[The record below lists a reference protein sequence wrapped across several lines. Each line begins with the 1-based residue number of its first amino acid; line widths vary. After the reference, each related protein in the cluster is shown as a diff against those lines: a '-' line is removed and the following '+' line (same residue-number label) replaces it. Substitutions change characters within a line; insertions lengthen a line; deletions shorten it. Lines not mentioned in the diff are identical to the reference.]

1 MTKEIN
7 AGTSVEGSSST
18 LPSQESDGVENV
30 CSTPDSHAVNAMEIV
45 SEPQAP
51 ADAPGRGLEKELSAL
66 RDSESHPVTATN
78 ATSSNR
84 PNKDAGAS
92 GMGGAAYGTRSRNRT
107 SASRINYAED
117 KEMDVDIEIA
127 AQEKEVRK
135 AARVND
141 SRSSTSTDNGSSTAA
156 TKKTVASELEPVAT
170 TQNNNKEP
178 IPGTSTFSANPS
190 VPTTQNS
197 KKKKPPAQTAAVAA
211 SSSSQN
217 VVQNGS
223 LVHTTTPRASMA
235 MHESNMLSF
244 DNCGARL
251 KDGKLVADDG
261 TVLSVNDHVYL
272 VCEPPGEPYYLGR
285 IMEFLHINNDVKE
298 PIDALRLNWYYRPKE
313 IGKKVSDT
321 RQVFASMHSDI
332 SPLTALRGK
341 CQIKHK
347 AEVEKLDVLRSTKDS
362 FWYDKLYDR
371 YIHRYYDVIPT
382 FQVINVPDPVKKVLD
397 ERWKHIIVEAGR
409 GKEFT
414 SAVKTCKRCSRYSA
428 SNDSVDC
435 AVCQNTYHM
444 SCVNPPLLKKPSR
457 GFAWAC
463 GPCSKAQEKK
473 LEARNTPNINDGTI
487 DAEDDEMNEDEDD
500 LPIALGDALDANGKT
515 SSGSQDV
522 EMSIHPG
529 TAEQVHQASL
539 WLFRYLGIHCKVED
553 ALDYDDRIYPRA
565 SSRIGNRHQANVPA
579 WPGRPVEYV
588 KAVEIKKKYIK
599 GGSSSHRKDAKL
611 SKETIA
617 ALEADKI
624 AREKRP
630 IWVMDEPNG
639 YIPRG
644 DDAPNDDPKNTAT
657 LQFKIPEVGEASMSA
672 ERGMDDGASSLDV
685 PAYEQLVNDYMIRA
699 KAMAKPLGLPER
711 STNLLDVALQLLY
724 SNNFDVDKALDALSK
739 TDKKAFKEPELSS
752 AELKKFEDGV
762 TKFGSEWLS
771 IKRHV
776 KTMSP
781 ADVVRFYYIWKK
793 TDRGKQVWGNYSGR
807 KGKKEAKKA
816 EAALGK
822 LQDDIADDHDDSAF
836 DNDKVLQKK
845 KGFQC
850 KFCSVRSSQRW
861 RRAPNTPV
869 GTTVPENP
877 NSKGAAKEKGN
888 QLVLALC
895 QRCAE
900 LWRRYAIQYEDI
912 EEVAKKVA
920 ASGGRASKRKMD
932 EEFLRELKAANEGFV
947 QPDVLPTTAP
957 ISAHSTPAPTP
968 PVPTTSEPP
977 KKKAKPSSDSKETSD
992 SVLENSA
999 VVTPAQP
1006 KKKLIVEKPPAPPPP
1021 PPEPPKPKIL
1031 PCAVCGQ
1038 MDPLGDQHLSCK
1050 ECRMAVHRHCY
1061 GVVDNRSPNKWTC
1074 DMCQNDK
1081 DPKVSIQYKCMLCP
1095 VESTEHDFV
1104 EPPKISHK
1112 KKTEKERE
1120 RDRVERENAQKAA
1133 DYFRKKQE
1141 EYNKPVNPREP
1152 LKRTANNNWVHV
1164 TCAVFTPE
1172 VKFGDAKA
1180 LVPSEGIPSIPSS
1193 RYDEVCKA
1201 CKKKGGACVNCHS
1214 CRAPVHV
1221 ECAHQNGYILGFD
1234 IAPVKGS
1241 RRDQHNIVNI
1251 NGEMGAM
1258 SAAIWC
1264 KEHLPTKTIVHRMHD
1279 IVDET
1284 GLNALQL
1291 FVQNFKQADLAL
1303 TGTVRKANLVNQ
1315 STRAASSVHVATSQ
1329 NRRTSTTGA
1338 SITTPINRRASL
1350 ASIKVEDSPVS
1361 TSLPVSDSERK
1372 CVTCSVDISPK
1383 WWPMI
1388 EASVTTKSPAL
1399 PLDAI
1404 LDHDPTKSESPGL
1417 TNGNLPNGLTGERNG
1432 VHVALAAAA
1441 LDQNTQKP
1449 APVPTEFQC
1458 HQCHW
1463 KKIRKQP
1470 TPTPTPPPIPVPIT
1484 IDREVSR
1491 PPAPLP
1497 IATPAPVIASIS
1509 QPEHERNHAPH
1520 QYPWPPQPPSYPA
1533 TAPSYPSNTPY
1544 NNWPRHSPAP
1554 ANVAVVHQVNGNHS
1568 PRMPGVTP
1576 QLGGPPHN
1584 RQPVQGLQPSPHQNG
1599 RLSQT
1604 PNGYP
1609 PSPHRLPGPPPI
1621 HMQNGG
1627 YGSYVSNRPAP
1638 HHLTNGGPPP
1648 RAPEHPFSQSSA
1660 PMHPRP
1666 YGPPHAPSHGSPPL
1680 NRQLNGIPPQLNGV
1694 PPQLNGARPNDN
1706 RVNGGASA
1714 SPSLRNLLS

>member
-7 AGTSVEGSSST
+7 AGTSVEASSKT
-18 LPSQESDGVENV
+18 LPSQESEAVE
-30 CSTPDSHAVNAMEIV
+30 HASSAHNSQAVDAMEIV
-45 SEPQAP
+45 HQPKVSTDAP
-51 ADAPGRGLEKELSAL
+51 APAPAPTPAPSKGLEKELLAL
-66 RDSESHPVTATN
+66 RDSDSPLITATN
-78 ATSSNR
+78 SASSNR
-84 PNKDAGAS
+84 SNNHAGAN

-107 SASRINYAED
+107 GTSRPNYAED

-127 AQEKEVRK
+127 AAMKEGRK
-135 AARVND
+135 AARASD
-141 SRSSTSTDNGSSTAA
+141 SRPSTSTDNTSSITPA
-156 TKKTVASELEPVAT
+156 KKTTAPEPEPVAT
-170 TQNNNKEP
+170 TQSNNKEP

-190 VPTTQNS
+190 APTTQNS
-197 KKKKPPAQTAAVAA
+197 KKKKPPAHPAANATP
-211 SSSSQN
+211 SLSQN

-223 LVHTTTPRASMA
+223 STHTNSLRVNMA
-235 MHESNMLSF
+235 MHESNMLTF

-261 TVLSVNDHVYL
+261 TILSVNDHVYL

-285 IMEFLHINNDVKE
+285 IMEFLHINSDVKE

-313 IGKKVSDT
+313 IGRKVSDT

-347 AEVEKLDVLRSTKDS
+347 AEVESLDALRTTKDS
-362 FWYDKLYDR
+362 FWYEKLYDR

-382 FQVINVPDPVKKVLD
+382 FQVINVPVQVKKVLD
-397 ERWKHIIVEAGR
+397 ERWKYIIVEAGR
-409 GKEFT
+409 GKEYT

-444 SCVNPPLLKKPSR
+444 GCVNPPLLKKPSR

-473 LEARNTPNINDGTI
+473 LEARNTPNITDGTI

-500 LPIALGDALDANGKT
+500 FPVAVGDALDNTNGNA
-515 SSGSQDV
+515 SSDSQDV
-522 EMSIHPG
+522 DMSIHPG

-539 WLFRYLGIHCKVED
+539 WQFRYLGAHCRVED

-565 SSRIGNRHQANVPA
+565 SSRLGARHQANVPA

-624 AREKRP
+624 AREKRA

-639 YIPRG
+639 YIHRG
-644 DDAPNDDPKNTAT
+644 EDAANDDPKNTAT
-657 LQFKIPEVGEASMSA
+657 LLFKIPEVGEASTSA
-672 ERGMDDGASSLDV
+672 ERGVDDEPSPLSTA
-685 PAYEQLVNDYMIRA
+685 AYEQLVNDYMIRA
-699 KAMAKPLGLPER
+699 KAMAKPLGLPEF

-724 SNNFDVDKALDALSK
+724 SNNFDIDKALKALSTTEKK
-739 TDKKAFKEPELSS
+739 TFKEPELSS
-752 AELKKFEDGV
+752 TELKKFEDGV

-776 KTMSP
+776 KTMRP
-781 ADVVRFYYIWKK
+781 ADVVRFYYTWKK
-793 TDRGKQVWGNYSGR
+793 TDKGKQVWGNYSGR

-850 KFCSVRSSQRW
+850 KFCSIRSSQRW
-861 RRAPNTPV
+861 RRAPSTPA

-912 EEVAKKVA
+912 DEVAKKVA

-932 EEFLRELKAANEGFV
+932 EEFLRELKAANEGFG
-947 QPDVLPTTAP
+947 PMEVLPTTAP
-957 ISAHSTPAPTP
+957 LSTGSTPAPAP
-968 PVPTTSEPP
+968 PVSTPSEPP
-977 KKKAKPSSDSKETSD
+977 KKKTKPNSDNKEIPD
-992 SVLENSA
+992 STLENGA
-999 VVTPAQP
+999 TVTPAQP
-1006 KKKLIVEKPPAPPPP
+1006 KKKPMVEKPPPPPPP
-1021 PPEPPKPKIL
+1021 PPEAPKPKIL
-1031 PCAVCGQ
+1031 PCAVCTQ
-1038 MDPLGDQHLSCK
+1038 IEPLGDQHLSCK
-1050 ECRMAVHRHCY
+1050 DCRMAVHRNCY
-1061 GVVDNRSPNKWTC
+1061 GVVDNRSPSKWTC
-1074 DMCQNDK
+1074 DMCLNDK

-1095 VESTEHDFV
+1095 VEFTEHDFV
-1104 EPPKISHK
+1104 EPPRISHK

-1120 RDRVERENAQKAA
+1120 RDRLERENALKAA

-1141 EYNKPVNPREP
+1141 ELNRPVNPREP

-1221 ECAHQNGYILGFD
+1221 GCAHQNGYILGFD

-1264 KEHLPTKTIVHRMHD
+1264 KEHVPTKTIVHRMHD
-1279 IVDET
+1279 VVDET

-1291 FVQNFKQADLAL
+1291 YVQNFKQADLAL

-1315 STRAASSVHVATSQ
+1315 STRAANSVNSGTSQ
-1329 NRRTSTTGA
+1329 NRRTSTTGVSA
-1338 SITTPINRRASL
+1338 SAPTNRRASL
-1350 ASIKVEDSPVS
+1350 TLVKVEDSPVTNPPS
-1361 TSLPVSDSERK
+1361 VRDSEK
-1372 CVTCSVDISPK
+1372 TCVTCSVDVSPK

-1388 EASVTTKSPAL
+1388 EATAVTSSPAA
-1399 PLDAI
+1399 PLNAI
-1404 LDHDPTKSESPGL
+1404 LDHGPTTSESPAL
-1417 TNGNLPNGLTGERNG
+1417 TNGQLPNGLMVERNG

-1441 LDQNTQKP
+1441 LHENTQKP

-1470 TPTPTPPPIPVPIT
+1470 TPTPTPSPIPIPIAS
-1484 IDREVSR
+1484 DREVSR
-1491 PPAPLP
+1491 PPVPLP
-1497 IATPAPVIASIS
+1497 IPTSAPVIANIPP
-1509 QPEHERNHAPH
+1509 PEPERHHAPH
-1520 QYPWPPQPPSYPA
+1520 QYPWPPQPPSYPS
-1533 TAPSYPSNTPY
+1533 TSPY
-1544 NNWPRHSPAP
+1544 NNWPRHSPVP
-1554 ANVAVVHQVNGNHS
+1554 TNVAIAHQVNGNHS
-1568 PRMPGVTP
+1568 PRMPGIAP
-1576 QLGGPPHN
+1576 QLGGPPHT
-1584 RQPVQGLQPSPHQNG
+1584 RQPMQGLQPSPHQNG
-1599 RLSQT
+1599 RLPQA
-1604 PNGYP
+1604 PNGYQP
-1609 PSPHRLPGPPPI
+1609 PPHHLPGPPPI

-1627 YGSYVSNRPAP
+1627 YGSYVSNRPPP

-1660 PMHPRP
+1660 PMHPHP
-1666 YGPPHAPSHGSPPL
+1666 YGPPHVSPPL
-1680 NRQLNGIPPQLNGV
+1680 NRQPNGPPPQLNGV
-1694 PPQLNGARPNDN
+1694 RPNDN

>member
-7 AGTSVEGSSST
+7 AGTSVEASSKT
-18 LPSQESDGVENV
+18 LPPQESNAVENV
-30 CSTPDSHAVNAMEIV
+30 SAANDSPAVNEMEIV
-45 SEPQAP
+45 PESKAST
-51 ADAPGRGLEKELSAL
+51 AAPGKGLEKELLAL
-66 RDSESHPVTATN
+66 RDFESQPMTATN
-78 ATSSNR
+78 STSSNR
-84 PNKDAGAS
+84 SNKDAGAN
-92 GMGGAAYGTRSRNRT
+92 GVGGAAYGTRSRNRT
-107 SASRINYAED
+107 GTSRINYAED

-127 AQEKEVRK
+127 AAMKEGRK

-141 SRSSTSTDNGSSTAA
+141 SRPSTSADNAPPTTTA
-156 TKKTVASELEPVAT
+156 KKTTVPEPEPVAT
-170 TQNNNKEP
+170 SQNNNKEP

-190 VPTTQNS
+190 VPTSQNS
-197 KKKKPPAQTAAVAA
+197 KKKKPPAQTAASAAA
-211 SSSSQN
+211 SSLQN
-217 VVQNGS
+217 VAQNGPS
-223 LVHTTTPRASMA
+223 VHTYAPRVSMA
-235 MHESNMLSF
+235 MHDSNMLSF
-244 DNCGARL
+244 DDCGARL
-251 KDGKLVADDG
+251 KDDKLVADDG
-261 TVLSVNDHVYL
+261 TVLSANDHVYL

-285 IMEFLHINNDVKE
+285 IMEFLHINNNVKE

-347 AEVEKLDVLRSTKDS
+347 AEVEKLDVLRMTKDS

-371 YIHRYYDVIPT
+371 YIHRYYDVIPV
-382 FQVINVPDPVKKVLD
+382 FQVINVPVSVKKVLD
-397 ERWKHIIVEAGR
+397 ERWKYIIVEVGR

-435 AVCQNTYHM
+435 AVCLNTYHM

-473 LEARNTPNINDGTI
+473 LEARNTPNITDGI
-487 DAEDDEMNEDEDD
+487 VEVDDDEMNEDEDD
-500 LPIALGDALDANGKT
+500 LPTAVGDALDTNGNT

-565 SSRIGNRHQANVPA
+565 SSRIGNRHQANVTA
-579 WPGRPVEYV
+579 WHGRPVEYV
-588 KAVEIKKKYIK
+588 KAIEIKKKYVK

-611 SKETIA
+611 SKETMA

-639 YIPRG
+639 YINRG
-644 DDAPNDDPKNTAT
+644 EDASNDDPKNTAT
-657 LQFKIPEVGEASMSA
+657 LQFKIPEVGEASSDA
-672 ERGMDDGASSLDV
+672 ERGTDDSASHLDV

-699 KAMAKPLGLPER
+699 KTMAKPLGLPEL

-724 SNNFDVDKALDALSK
+724 SNKFDVDKALDALSK
-739 TDKKAFKEPELSS
+739 TDKKTFKEPEPSP

-762 TKFGSEWLS
+762 NKFGSEWLS

-781 ADVVRFYYIWKK
+781 ADVVRFYYTWKK
-793 TDRGKQVWGNYSGR
+793 TDRGKQIWGNYSGR

-822 LQDDIADDHDDSAF
+822 LQDDIADEHDDSAF
-836 DNDKVLQKK
+836 DNEKVLQKK

-869 GTTVPENP
+869 GATVPENS
-877 NSKGAAKEKGN
+877 NSKGAAKERGN

-900 LWRRYAIQYEDI
+900 LWRRYAIQYEDVD
-912 EEVAKKVA
+912 EVAKKMA
-920 ASGGRASKRKMD
+920 ATGGRASKRKMD
-932 EEFLRELKAANEGFV
+932 EEYLRELKAANEGFG
-947 QPDVLPTTAP
+947 QIDALPTTAP
-957 ISAHSTPAPTP
+957 VSTSSTPAPAP
-968 PVPTTSEPP
+968 PVPTASEPP
-977 KKKAKPSSDSKETSD
+977 KKKVKTNSDNKEASDSA
-992 SVLENSA
+992 LESSNIVA
-999 VVTPAQP
+999 PAQP
-1006 KKKLIVEKPPAPPPP
+1006 KKKPIVEKPPPPPPP
-1021 PPEPPKPKIL
+1021 PPEVPKPKLL
-1031 PCAVCGQ
+1031 PCAVCAQ
-1038 MDPLGDQHLSCK
+1038 LEPLGDQHLSCK
-1050 ECRMAVHRHCY
+1050 DCRMAVHRNCY
-1061 GVVDNRSPNKWTC
+1061 GVVDNRSPSKWTC

-1095 VESTEHDFV
+1095 IESTEHDFV
-1104 EPPKISHK
+1104 EPPRASHK
-1112 KKTEKERE
+1112 KKSEKERE
-1120 RDRVERENAQKAA
+1120 RDRVERENAQKSA

-1241 RRDQHNIVNI
+1241 RRDQHNVVNI
-1251 NGEMGAM
+1251 NGENGAM
-1258 SAAIWC
+1258 SAAVWC
-1264 KEHLPTKTIVHRMHD
+1264 KEHVPTKTIVHRMHD

-1291 FVQNFKQADLAL
+1291 YVQNFKQADLAL

-1315 STRAASSVHVATSQ
+1315 STRAASSVNIPISQ
-1329 NRRTSTTGA
+1329 NRRTSTGA
-1338 SITTPINRRASL
+1338 PISTPTTNRRASL
-1350 ASIKVEDSPVS
+1350 ALVKVEDSPVS
-1361 TSLPVSDSERK
+1361 TSLSVRDTERT
-1372 CVTCSVDISPK
+1372 CATCSVDISPK

-1388 EASVTTKSPAL
+1388 ETTVATSSPAA
-1399 PLDAI
+1399 PLNAI

-1417 TNGNLPNGLTGERNG
+1417 ANGHLPSAPTGERSG
-1432 VHVALAAAA
+1432 AHVALAAAA
-1441 LDQNTQKP
+1441 LDQNTKKP
-1449 APVPTEFQC
+1449 ALPTEFQC

-1470 TPTPTPPPIPVPIT
+1470 TPIPTPPPMPIVMAS
-1484 IDREVSR
+1484 DREVSR

-1497 IATPAPVIASIS
+1497 IPTSTPIIANIPP
-1509 QPEHERNHAPH
+1509 PELERNHTPH
-1520 QYPWPPQPPSYPA
+1520 QYPWPPQPPSYP
-1533 TAPSYPSNTPY
+1533 SNTPY
-1544 NNWPRHSPAP
+1544 NNWLRQSPVP
-1554 ANVAVVHQVNGNHS
+1554 TNVAAIHQVNGNHS
-1568 PRMPGVTP
+1568 PRMPGGAP

-1599 RLSQT
+1599 RL

-1609 PSPHRLPGPPPI
+1609 PSPHRIPGPPPM
-1621 HMQNGG
+1621 HMQNGS
-1627 YGSYVSNRPAP
+1627 YGSYVSNRPPP

-1648 RAPEHPFSQSSA
+1648 RAPEHPFSQHGA
-1660 PMHPRP
+1660 PMHSRP
-1666 YGPPHAPSHGSPPL
+1666 YGAPHGPPHGPPHGSPQL
-1680 NRQLNGIPPQLNGV
+1680 NRQLNGLPPPPNGLPPLNGV
-1694 PPQLNGARPNDN
+1694 RPNN
-1706 RVNGGASA
+1706 NQVNGGASA
-1714 SPSLRNLLS
+1714 SPSLANLLS

>member
-7 AGTSVEGSSST
+7 AGTGVEGSST
-18 LPSQESDGVENV
+18 NPPSQECDAVENAL
-30 CSTPDSHAVNAMEIV
+30 SAHDSQAVDAMEIV
-45 SEPQAP
+45 PGTNVST
-51 ADAPGRGLEKELSAL
+51 DAPSKGLEKELAAL
-66 RDSESHPVTATN
+66 RDFESLPMTASN
-78 ATSSNR
+78 STSSNR
-84 PNKDAGAS
+84 SNKDAGAN
-92 GMGGAAYGTRSRNRT
+92 GIGGAAYGTRSRNRT
-107 SASRINYAED
+107 GTSRPNYAED

-127 AQEKEVRK
+127 AAMKEGRK

-141 SRSSTSTDNGSSTAA
+141 YRSSTSTDNGPSTTHAKKITAPEPEHAA
-156 TKKTVASELEPVAT
+156 TA
-170 TQNNNKEP
+170 QNHIKEP

-190 VPTTQNS
+190 VPATQSS
-197 KKKKPPAQTAAVAA
+197 KKRKPPAQPAA
-211 SSSSQN
+211 SAAQSSSQN
-217 VVQNGS
+217 VVQNGPS
-223 LVHTTTPRASMA
+223 THTNTPRVNMA
-235 MHESNMLSF
+235 MHDSNMLSF

-285 IMEFLHINNDVKE
+285 IMEFLHINNDVKQ

-321 RQVFASMHSDI
+321 RQVFASMHSDV

-347 AEVEKLDVLRSTKDS
+347 AEVEKLDVLRMTKDS
-362 FWYDKLYDR
+362 FWYEKLYDR
-371 YIHRYYDVIPT
+371 YIHRYYEVIPT
-382 FQVINVPDPVKKVLD
+382 FQVINVPVQVKKVLD
-397 ERWKHIIVEAGR
+397 ERWKYIIVELGR
-409 GKEFT
+409 GKEYT
-414 SAVKTCKRCSRYSA
+414 SAVKTCKRCS

-444 SCVNPPLLKKPSR
+444 SCVSPPLLKKPSR

-473 LEARNTPNINDGTI
+473 LEARNTPNITDGTI

-500 LPIALGDALDANGKT
+500 FPATTGDALDANGNT
-515 SSGSQDV
+515 SSGSEDV

-539 WLFRYLGIHCKVED
+539 WNSRYLGQHCRVED
-553 ALDYDDRIYPRA
+553 ALDYDDRIHPRA
-565 SSRIGNRHQANVPA
+565 GSRIGSRHQANVTA

-588 KAVEIKKKYIK
+588 KVVEIKKKYIK

-639 YIPRG
+639 YIHRG
-644 DDAPNDDPKNTAT
+644 DDAANDDPKNTAT
-657 LQFKIPEVGEASMSA
+657 LQFRIPEIGEPFTSA
-672 ERGMDDGASSLDV
+672 ERGMDDGASPLDV

-699 KAMAKPLGLPER
+699 KAMAKPLGLPEL

-724 SNNFDVDKALDALSK
+724 SNNFDVEKALEALSK
-739 TDKKAFKEPELSS
+739 TDKKTFKEPELSS

-762 TKFGSEWLS
+762 SKFGSEWLS

-781 ADVVRFYYIWKK
+781 ADVVRFYYTWKK
-793 TDRGKQVWGNYSGR
+793 TDRGKQIWGNYSGR

-845 KGFQC
+845 KGFHC
-850 KFCSVRSSQRW
+850 KFCSTRSSQRW
-861 RRAPNTPV
+861 RRAPSTPA

-932 EEFLRELKAANEGFV
+932 EEFLRELKAANEGFG
-947 QPDVLPTTAP
+947 PTDVLPTTAP
-957 ISAHSTPAPTP
+957 LSTGSTPAPAPAPLVT
-968 PVPTTSEPP
+968 TTSEPP
-977 KKKAKPSSDSKETSD
+977 KKKVKPNSDSKDSSDSA
-992 SVLENSA
+992 LENGA
-999 VVTPAQP
+999 IVTPAQP
-1006 KKKLIVEKPPAPPPP
+1006 KKKPIVEKPPPPPPP
-1021 PPEPPKPKIL
+1021 PPEAPKPKIL
-1031 PCAVCGQ
+1031 PCAVCAQ
-1038 MDPLGDQHLSCK
+1038 MEPLGDQHLSCK
-1050 ECRMAVHRHCY
+1050 ECRMAVHRNCY
-1061 GVVDNRSPNKWTC
+1061 GVVDNRSPSKWTC
-1074 DMCQNDK
+1074 DMCLNDK

-1095 VESTEHDFV
+1095 IESTEHDFV

-1112 KKTEKERE
+1112 KKSEKERE

-1141 EYNKPVNPREP
+1141 ELNKPLNPREP

-1251 NGEMGAM
+1251 NGEIGAM

-1264 KEHLPTKTIVHRMHD
+1264 KEHVPTKTIVHRMHD

-1291 FVQNFKQADLAL
+1291 YVQNFKQADLAL

-1315 STRAASSVHVATSQ
+1315 STRVANSINVGTSL
-1329 NRRTSTTGA
+1329 NRRTSTTGV
-1338 SITTPINRRASL
+1338 SISTPTNRRASL
-1350 ASIKVEDSPVS
+1350 TLVKVEDSPANNAPLVR
-1361 TSLPVSDSERK
+1361 DSERI

-1388 EASVTTKSPAL
+1388 EAAVATSSPAA

-1404 LDHDPTKSESPGL
+1404 LDHDPTKAQSPGL
-1417 TNGNLPNGLTGERNG
+1417 TNGPSPNGLPGERNG

-1441 LDQNTQKP
+1441 LHQNTQKP

-1463 KKIRKQP
+1463 KKIRKQS
-1470 TPTPTPPPIPVPIT
+1470 TPTPTPSPIPIPIAS
-1484 IDREVSR
+1484 DREVSR
-1491 PPAPLP
+1491 SSAPLP
-1497 IATPAPVIASIS
+1497 IPTSAPITANIPP
-1509 QPEHERNHAPH
+1509 PEPERNHAPH
-1520 QYPWPPQPPSYPA
+1520 QYPWPPQPPSYP
-1533 TAPSYPSNTPY
+1533 SNAPY
-1544 NNWPRHSPAP
+1544 NNWPRHSPVP

-1568 PRMPGVTP
+1568 PRMPGVAL
-1576 QLGGPPHN
+1576 QLGGPAHN
-1584 RQPVQGLQPSPHQNG
+1584 RQHMQSLQPSPHQNG
-1599 RLSQT
+1599 HLSQT

-1609 PSPHRLPGPPPI
+1609 PSPHRLPGPPPM

-1627 YGSYVSNRPAP
+1627 YGSYVSNRPPP
-1638 HHLTNGGPPP
+1638 HLLTNGGPPP
-1648 RAPEHPFSQSSA
+1648 RASEHPFSQSSA

-1666 YGPPHAPSHGSPPL
+1666 YCPPHGSPSL
-1680 NRQLNGIPPQLNGV
+1680 INRQPNGQPPQLNGV
-1694 PPQLNGARPNDN
+1694 RPNDN

>member
-1 MTKEIN
+1 MNKEID
-7 AGTSVEGSSST
+7 AGTSVEGSSNT
-18 LPSQESDGVENV
+18 LPSQESDAVENAF
-30 CSTPDSHAVNAMEIV
+30 SAHDPHAVDAMEIV
-45 SEPQAP
+45 
-51 ADAPGRGLEKELSAL
+51 PGPNVSTATPGKGLEKELLAL
-66 RDSESHPVTATN
+66 RDSESQPMTATN
-78 ATSSNR
+78 STSSNR
-84 PNKDAGAS
+84 SIKDAGAN

-107 SASRINYAED
+107 GTSRPNYAED

-127 AQEKEVRK
+127 AAMKEGRK
-135 AARVND
+135 ATRVND
-141 SRSSTSTDNGSSTAA
+141 SRPPTSTDNGLSTTPAKRISA
-156 TKKTVASELEPVAT
+156 PEPEPVVT
-170 TQNNNKEP
+170 TQNYNKEL
-178 IPGTSTFSANPS
+178 IPGTSTFFANPAL
-190 VPTTQNS
+190 PTAHNS
-197 KKKKPPAQTAAVAA
+197 KKKKPPAQMTSTATTF
-211 SSSSQN
+211 SSPN

-223 LVHTTTPRASMA
+223 SVHKNTPRVQ
-235 MHESNMLSF
+235 ESNMLSF

-251 KDGKLVADDG
+251 RNRNLIADDG
-261 TVLSVNDHVYL
+261 TMLSVNDHVYL
-272 VCEPPGEPYYLGR
+272 VSEPPGEPYYLGR
-285 IMEFLHINNDVKE
+285 IMEFLHINNDFKE

-313 IGKKVSDT
+313 IGRKVSDT
-321 RQVFASMHSDI
+321 RQVFASMHSDV

-347 AEVEKLDVLRSTKDS
+347 AEVEKLDNLRMTKDS
-362 FWYDKLYDR
+362 FWYEKLYDR

-382 FQVINVPDPVKKVLD
+382 FQVINVPAPVKKVLD
-397 ERWKHIIVEAGR
+397 ERWKYIIVEAGR
-409 GKEFT
+409 GKDYT
-414 SAVKTCKRCSRYSA
+414 SAVKSCKRCSNYSA
-428 SNDSVDC
+428 SNASVDC
-435 AVCQNTYHM
+435 AVCHNTFHM

-473 LEARNTPNINDGTI
+473 LEARNTPNITDGII
-487 DAEDDEMNEDEDD
+487 DADDDEMNEDDD
-500 LPIALGDALDANGKT
+500 DFPSAIGDALDSNGNI
-515 SSGSQDV
+515 SPGSQDI
-522 EMSIHPG
+522 EMSAHPG

-539 WLFRYLGIHCKVED
+539 WLFRYLGIHCRVED

-565 SSRIGNRHQANVPA
+565 SSRLGTRHQANVTA

-611 SKETIA
+611 SKETVA

-639 YIPRG
+639 YTHRG
-644 DDAPNDDPKNTAT
+644 DDTANDDPQNTAV
-657 LQFKIPEVGEASMSA
+657 LQFKIPEVGEVSSSA
-672 ERGMDDGASSLDV
+672 ARGMDDGVSPSDV

-699 KAMAKPLGLPER
+699 RAMAQPLGLPEA

-724 SNNFDVDKALDALSK
+724 TNNFDVDGALEALSK
-739 TDKKAFKEPELSS
+739 TDKKIFKEPELSS

-762 TKFGSEWLS
+762 AKFGSEWLN

-781 ADVVRFYYIWKK
+781 ADVVRFYYTWKK
-793 TDRGKQVWGNYSGR
+793 TDRGKHVWGNYSGR
-807 KGKKEAKKA
+807 KGKKEAKKV

-850 KFCSVRSSQRW
+850 KFCSIRSSQRW
-861 RRAPNTPV
+861 RRAPATPA

-877 NSKGAAKEKGN
+877 NSKGASKEKGN

-900 LWRRYAIQYEDI
+900 LWRRYAIIYEDV

-920 ASGGRASKRKMD
+920 ASGGRASKRKLD
-932 EEFLRELKAANEGFV
+932 EEFLRELKAANEDFG
-947 QPDVLPTTAP
+947 QMGIIPTAAP
-957 ISAHSTPAPTP
+957 LSTGSTPAPVL
-968 PVPTTSEPP
+968 PVTATSEPP
-977 KKKAKPSSDSKETSD
+977 KKKVKANLDSKDNSDSALD
-992 SVLENSA
+992 NGA
-999 VVTPAQP
+999 IVTPAQP
-1006 KKKLIVEKPPAPPPP
+1006 KKKPMVEKPPPPPPP
-1021 PPEPPKPKIL
+1021 PPEAPKPKIL

-1038 MDPLGDQHLSCK
+1038 MEPLGDQHLSCK
-1050 ECRMAVHRHCY
+1050 ECRMAVHRNCY
-1061 GVVDNRSPNKWTC
+1061 GVVDSRSPSKWTC

-1081 DPKVSIQYKCMLCP
+1081 DPKVSIQYKCVLCP
-1095 VESTEHDFV
+1095 IESTEYDFV
-1104 EPPKISHK
+1104 EPPKLSHK
-1112 KKTEKERE
+1112 KKSEKERE

-1201 CKKKGGACVNCHS
+1201 CKKKGGACVNCYS

-1251 NGEMGAM
+1251 NGEIGAM

-1264 KEHLPTKTIVHRMHD
+1264 KEHVPTKTIVHRMHD

-1291 FVQNFKQADLAL
+1291 YVQNFKQADLAL

-1315 STRAASSVHVATSQ
+1315 STRAANSVNVGTSQ

-1338 SITTPINRRASL
+1338 SIPTPINRRASL
-1350 ASIKVEDSPVS
+1350 TLVKVEEASPVNNAAS
-1361 TSLPVSDSERK
+1361 VRGLEK
-1372 CVTCSVDISPK
+1372 ICITCSVDVSPK
-1383 WWPMI
+1383 WWPMV
-1388 EASVTTKSPAL
+1388 EATVATSSTAL
-1399 PLDAI
+1399 SLDAI
-1404 LDHDPTKSESPGL
+1404 LDHDHTKSDGPHITDGHL
-1417 TNGNLPNGLTGERNG
+1417 LNGLTSERNG
-1432 VHVALAAAA
+1432 AHVALAAAA
-1441 LDQNTQKP
+1441 LHKNTQKP
-1449 APVPTEFQC
+1449 APAPVPSEFQC

-1463 KKIRKQP
+1463 KKIRKVP
-1470 TPTPTPPPIPVPIT
+1470 TPTLTPIPSPIPVFVVS
-1484 IDREVSR
+1484 DREISR

-1497 IATPAPVIASIS
+1497 TPTSAPIIANIPPPPPSES
-1509 QPEHERNHAPH
+1509 ERNHAAH
-1520 QYPWPPQPPSYPA
+1520 QYPWPPQPPSYP
-1533 TAPSYPSNTPY
+1533 SNAPY
-1544 NNWPRHSPAP
+1544 NNWPRHSPVP

-1568 PRMPGVTP
+1568 PRLPGVAS

-1584 RQPVQGLQPSPHQNG
+1584 RQPMQGLQPSPHQNA
-1599 RLSQT
+1599 RLSQM

-1609 PSPHRLPGPPPI
+1609 PSPHRLAGPPPM

-1627 YGSYVSNRPAP
+1627 YGSYVSTRPP
-1638 HHLTNGGPPP
+1638 QHLTNGGPPP
-1648 RAPEHPFSQSSA
+1648 RALEHPFPQSSA

-1666 YGPPHAPSHGSPPL
+1666 YGPPHGSPPL
-1680 NRQLNGIPPQLNGV
+1680 NRLPNGPPHQLNGV
-1694 PPQLNGARPNDN
+1694 RPNDN